1 MAVNYKPLNRQQ
13 DWTVQQKAALKKI
26 FQAAE
31 AAAVGGDSSLVNRTL
46 VHTYLAG
53 HFSGDD
59 HHDIQALM
67 KAIRDASDAADNA
80 RNIDSVVGSFRMNG
94 NRKRVLRIMSND
106 VIAQIV

>member
-1 MAVNYKPLNRQQ
+1 MAVSFASMNRQQ

-26 FQAAE
+26 FLAAE
-31 AAAVGGDSSLVNRTL
+31 SAATGGDSSLVNRTL

-67 KAIRDASDAADNA
+67 KEIRDASDAADNA
-80 RNIDSVVGSFRMNG
+80 RNIDSVVGSFRMTG
-94 NRKRVLRIMSND
+94 NRKRVIKQMANA